1 MKNIKKITKIT
12 FIASVLIFTV
22 ISAVFYTVST
32 KQAIAS
38 EDYEH
43 SLSLVNRIRAEN
55 NLDKLKYNQKL
66 SDAALEKASDCFKN
80 NYFDHVSPMGAKA
93 WDFIKQQDYNYIVAG
108 ENLASDFDNVDQA
121 MDAWKES
128 PTHYKN
134 IISSNFNEYG
144 FAQLNG
150 NLDGKSTTIY
160 VQIFASNK
168 SIYDNILSALQ
179 EE

>member
-80 NYFDHVSPMGAKA
+80 NYFDHVSIKLGKTI
-93 WDFIKQQDYNYIVAG
+93 FIKI
-108 ENLASDFDNVDQA
+108 
-121 MDAWKES
+121 
-128 PTHYKN
+128 
-134 IISSNFNEYG
+134 
-144 FAQLNG
+144 
-150 NLDGKSTTIY
+150 
-160 VQIFASNK
+160 
-168 SIYDNILSALQ
+168 
-179 EE
+179 